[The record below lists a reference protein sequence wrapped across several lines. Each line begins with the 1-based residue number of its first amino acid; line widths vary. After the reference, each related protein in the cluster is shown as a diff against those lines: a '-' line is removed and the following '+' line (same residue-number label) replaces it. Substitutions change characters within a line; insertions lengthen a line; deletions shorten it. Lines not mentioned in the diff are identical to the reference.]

1 MSGPTRRPWT
11 EAEDIYM
18 MERWG
23 NVSITSIA
31 NALNRTAC
39 AVRLRATSM
48 NMGPVLM
55 GGDYVTLSQ
64 LIKTVTGSQDFAYG
78 YKMQSWVE
86 RRGLPVHRKKVINC
100 SFRVVYLKEFW
111 RWAEANRSFLDFSRM
126 EPLALGEEPEWVAE
140 QRRKDFGTFP
150 LQRKKRWTKE
160 EDSRLIMLVKQH
172 RFSYAELSEMM
183 NRSAGSILR
192 RCVDL
197 GLKERPV
204 RVPSNGSTSYWTDEY
219 FAILADGI
227 RAGDSYTAIGRK
239 IGKSEKAVRG
249 KVYATYCTESADKVR
264 AMMGNGPFGNGA
276 PVPTVA
282 QGIHLSGR
290 KRQVKKEL
298 KKLCEMLRRMAERE
312 QTDF

>member
-1 MSGPTRRPWT
+1 
-11 EAEDIYM
+11 M

-23 NVSITSIA
+23 NVSIPSIA
-31 NALNRTAC
+31 KALNRTTG

-55 GGDYVTLSQ
+55 GGDYVTFSK
-64 LIKTVTGSQDFAYG
+64 LIETVTGIQNFAYG

-100 SFRVVYLKEFW
+100 SFRVVYLKDFW
-111 RWAEANRSFLDFSRM
+111 QWAEANRSFLDFSRM

-140 QRRKDFGTFP
+140 QRRKDFGALP
-150 LQRKKRWTKE
+150 LQMKKRWTKE

-172 RFSYAELSEMM
+172 RYGYAELSEMM
-183 NRSAGSILR
+183 HRSAGSILR
-192 RCVDL
+192 RCSDL

-204 RVPSNGSTSYWTDEY
+204 RVPSNGSTSCWTDEY
-219 FAILADGI
+219 LAILANGI
-227 RAGDSYTAIGRK
+227 REGDSYTAIGRK

-249 KVYATYCTESADKVR
+249 KVYTTYYTESADKVR
-264 AMMGNGPFGNGA
+264 AMMGDGPFGNGA

-282 QGIHLSGR
+282 QAIHLSGR

-298 KKLCEMLRRMAERE
+298 KKLCEILRRMAERE
-312 QTDF
+312 

>member
-11 EAEDIYM
+11 EAEDIYL

-23 NVSITSIA
+23 NVSIPSIA
-31 NALNRTAC
+31 KALNRTTG

-48 NMGPVLM
+48 NMGPMLM

-126 EPLALGEEPEWVAE
+126 EPLALGEEPEWVNE
-140 QRRKDFGTFP
+140 QRKKDFGSIP
-150 LQRKKRWTKE
+150 LQRKNRWTPE
-160 EDSRLIMLVKQH
+160 DDSRLIMLLKQH
-172 RFSYAELSEMM
+172 RYGYAELSEIM
-183 NRSAGSILR
+183 NRSVGSILK
-192 RCVDL
+192 RCSDL

-249 KVYATYCTESADKVR
+249 KVYTTYCTESADKVR

-298 KKLCEMLRRMAERE
+298 KKLCEILRRMAE
-312 QTDF
+312 